1 MNEIWLQGF
10 SPMFWPSTQIHWY
23 KHMHAHT
30 HACMWICQTSDDYL
44 KKMHVGKHVVQT
56 INKHTSSQKI
66 CSKRIYPNAIQNHG
80 NINISDIWEHSTD
93 FVTVIMIIQS
103 SATTNPPLLIAKWEQ
118 SPVQARNVSFSV
130 KCAMPIMSHTRTHSV
145 SVWLLLTQY

>member
-1 MNEIWLQGF
+1 MKYDFRALAQCFGQARRYTDTNTCTHVDMSNLWWL
-10 SPMFWPSTQIHWY
+10 SL
-23 KHMHAHT
+23 KN
-30 HACMWICQTSDDYL
+30 AC
-44 KKMHVGKHVVQT
+44 GENVVQT

>member
-1 MNEIWLQGF
+1 MKYDFRALAQCFGQARRYTDTN
-10 SPMFWPSTQIHWY
+10 TCT
-23 KHMHAHT
+23 HT
-30 HACMWICQTSDDYL
+30 HMRACGYVKPLMIIL

-103 SATTNPPLLIAKWEQ
+103 SATTNLPLLIAKWEQ